1 MGLMNGRMV
10 RTENPLKEG
19 PGEGAESGQMA
30 SGTEVTR
37 QQGARDREV
46 TEWTRNCAR
55 SECHGR
61 QTAPLPPC
69 QGRHGLEPKSW
80 LEAEPPQDLPSR
92 RTTCLDAE

>member
-10 RTENPLKEG
+10 RAENPLKEG
-19 PGEGAESGQMA
+19 PGEGADGDRMA
-30 SGTEVTR
+30 SGTGVTR

-46 TEWTRNCAR
+46 AEWTRKCAR

-61 QTAPLPPC
+61 QMAPPPPC